1 MGIIYII
8 LGLTTLNVILAFS
21 SRRKLSK
28 TRRHLRQIE
37 KKIDSVYRQM
47 RTDKYVNPSAYPFK
61 TYKF

>member
-1 MGIIYII
+1 MGIIYIVI
-8 LGLTTLNVILAFS
+8 CLTIIDVILAFL
-21 SRRKLSK
+21 SRRNLSK

-47 RTDKYVNPSAYPFK
+47 RTEKYVNPSTYPFK